1 MINNND
7 SLKFSRV
14 ISKKIYIEYNDL
26 KDEMEQ
32 FLLDINSCRAIPT
45 GNFFYSLNN
54 IPIDGKMD
62 VELFCPIKESDFQVS
77 SNLQFHSYY
86 SIDNM
91 ISYCLYANIEKNVEV
106 AYGLLL
112 KYMNIYG
119 LKQVTPFF
127 HYFSGSKDRQHVY
140 IKVGVAVKE

>member
-14 ISKKIYIEYNDL
+14 ISKKIYIEYKDL
-26 KDEMEQ
+26 KGEMEQ
-32 FLLDINSCRAIPT
+32 FLFDINSSGATPT
-45 GNFFYSLNN
+45 GHFFYSLNN
-54 IPIDGKMD
+54 IPLDGKIAI
-62 VELFCPIKESDFQVS
+62 ELFCPIRNSDFKLS

-106 AYGLLL
+106 AYGILL
-112 KYMNIYG
+112 KYINIYG
-119 LKQVTPFF
+119 LEQVTPFF

-140 IKVGVAVKE
+140 IKVGVAIKE